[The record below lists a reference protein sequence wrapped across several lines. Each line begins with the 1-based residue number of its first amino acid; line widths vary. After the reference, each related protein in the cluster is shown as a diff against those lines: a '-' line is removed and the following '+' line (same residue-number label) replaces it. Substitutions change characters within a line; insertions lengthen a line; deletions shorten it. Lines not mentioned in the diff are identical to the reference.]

1 MVLYWRRYGRVG
13 GCQIIKNALQVTGV
27 QEIHEFLP
35 VMQWLIKPRLHL
47 ENCILNNQFMPDRE
61 MKKIIYLSE
70 NDIRVSLLLESIML
84 EDNKR
89 KEKVRKEVKQENVC
103 STTLGVVNRKKSEN

>member
-1 MVLYWRRYGRVG
+1 
-13 GCQIIKNALQVTGV
+13 
-27 QEIHEFLP
+27 
-35 VMQWLIKPRLHL
+35 
-47 ENCILNNQFMPDRE
+47 